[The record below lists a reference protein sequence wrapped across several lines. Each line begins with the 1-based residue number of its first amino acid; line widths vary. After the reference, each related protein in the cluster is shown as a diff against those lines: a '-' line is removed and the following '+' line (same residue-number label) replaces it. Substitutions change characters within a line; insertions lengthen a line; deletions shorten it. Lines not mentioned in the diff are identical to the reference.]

1 MADRPW
7 YRHYEDGVP
16 HELEF
21 SDQTVPDFLARTIRD
36 YADHPALVFMNC
48 RMSWRRLGD
57 EVDRLATAL
66 HNLGVVHGTRVAV
79 QLPNL
84 PQTAIAFLAILKLG
98 AEAVMTNPLYTR
110 PEIEHQWNDADC
122 KVAVVAD
129 FVFEQKVRAI
139 RDRLPV
145 RDYIIASIP
154 EYLRFPLKQLAPL
167 KLKRMDPPMTA
178 RIAEEP
184 GVHSFRKL
192 IAVTPAMPPKV
203 EVGIDDVAVVQYTG
217 GTTGVSKGAVLTHRN
232 LSSNAQQLTSWFLD
246 LEPGRE
252 VMLTAVPMFHIFG
265 ISVGLVWPVS
275 VGACVVLQANPRD
288 IPVLVKNIVRERVT
302 LFPGVPALFNA
313 VNQFPGI
320 EKQDVSSVKSC
331 FSGSAPLPEDVQ
343 NRFEKLTGARITEG
357 FGLTETSPV
366 VSANPLKGL
375 RKIGTIGIPMPS
387 TEVRIVDSD
396 DGITD
401 VKTGEAGELIVKGPQ
416 VMRGYL
422 NRPDETANAIRNGW
436 FYTGDLATMDADGF
450 LRIVGRK
457 KDMILASGYNV
468 FPDEIDRVLA
478 MHPAVFE
485 SCTIG
490 LPDPKRGETIK
501 SFIVPVPGKTVTVE
515 ELEALC
521 RDNLA
526 AYKVPRFWEFR
537 DELPKST
544 MMKLLRR
551 VLRDEAIEQTRAH
564 GGELEDEATGGETS
578 A

>member
-1 MADRPW
+1 MPDRPW
-7 YRHYEDGVP
+7 YRHYEEGVP
-16 HELEF
+16 HELDF
-21 SDQTVPDFLARTIRD
+21 SDDTVPEFLARTIRD

-48 RMSWRRLGD
+48 RMTWRRLAG

-66 HNLGVVHGTRVAV
+66 HNLGVVKGARVAI

-84 PQTAIAFLAILKLG
+84 PQTAIAFLAVQRLG
-98 AEAVMTNPLYTR
+98 AQAVMTNPLYMP
-110 PEIEHQWNDADC
+110 PEIEHQWKDADC
-122 KVAVVAD
+122 RVAVVAD
-129 FVFEQKVRAI
+129 FVYDQKVRAI

-145 RDYIIASIP
+145 EHYVIASIA

-167 KLKRMDPPMTA
+167 KLKRMNPPMA
-178 RIAEEP
+178 AKFSEEP
-184 GVHSFRKL
+184 GVHRFRTL
-192 IAVTPAMPPKV
+192 IDSTPAMPPQV
-203 EVGIDDVAVVQYTG
+203 DIDIDDISVIQYTG

-288 IPVLVKNIVRERVT
+288 IPVLVKNITREGVT

-375 RKIGTIGIPMPS
+375 RKIGSIGIPMPS
-387 TEVRIVDSD
+387 TDVKIVDPD
-396 DGITD
+396 DGITE
-401 VKTGEAGELIVKGPQ
+401 VKQGEAGELIVKGPQ
-416 VMRGYL
+416 VMQGYWG
-422 NRPDETANAIRNGW
+422 RPNETANAIRNNW
-436 FYTGDLATMDADGF
+436 FYTGDLATMDEDGF

-478 MHPAVFE
+478 SHPKVSE

-490 LPDPKRGETIK
+490 IPDPKRGETIK
-501 SFIVPVPGKTVTVE
+501 SFVVALPGETVTVE

-521 RDNLA
+521 RENLA
-526 AYKVPRFWEFR
+526 AYKVPRQWEFR
-537 DELPKST
+537 EELPKST

-551 VLRDEAIEQTRAH
+551 VLRDESIEMMRAH
-564 GGELEDEATGGETS
+564 GEELEDEATGGETS
-578 A
+578 S